1 MNRRDDVCPPRR
13 DRVFRLITL
22 ALLATLGLG
31 APAARADD
39 PSFVA
44 FSAGAFD
51 IGKDE
56 TAFEGRAEYRS
67 DYKLWIFKPL
77 VGGMFTSDAA
87 VYGYAGVLIDIY
99 FGRRIVA
106 GLSFAPGLFAEGD
119 GKDLG
124 HALEFRSQIEIA
136 YRFDDRSRLGVA
148 LSHMSNAS
156 IGDDNPGAESLV
168 LTYAIPTRKLF
179 GR

>member
-1 MNRRDDVCPPRR
+1 MQARRLLT
-13 DRVFRLITL
+13 FL
-22 ALLATLGLG
+22 LLAAATLLVS
-31 APAARADD
+31 PAARADD

-51 IGKDE
+51 VGKDQ
-56 TAFEGRAEYRS
+56 TAFEGRAEYRWGN
-67 DYKLWIFKPL
+67 KFWIFKPL
-77 VGGMFTSDAA
+77 AGGMFTSDAA
-87 VYGYAGVLIDIY
+87 LYGYAGVLIDIY

-106 GLSFAPGLFAEGD
+106 GLSFAPGLFHEGN

-124 HALEFRSQIEIA
+124 HAIEFRSQIEIA
-136 YRFDDRSRLGVA
+136 YRFDDRSRLGLA

-156 IGDDNPGAESLV
+156 IGDKNPGAESLV
-168 LTYAIPTRKLF
+168 LTYAIPTSKLF